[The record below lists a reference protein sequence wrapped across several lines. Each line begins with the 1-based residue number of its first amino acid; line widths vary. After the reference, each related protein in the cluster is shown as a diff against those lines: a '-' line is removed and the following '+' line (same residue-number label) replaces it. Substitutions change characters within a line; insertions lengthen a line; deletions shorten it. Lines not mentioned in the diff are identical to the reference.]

1 MPSASCLV
9 CSSQQPSQ
17 CLTLKTSAGNIA
29 YFQCPECSLIFQ
41 DPGVSFNAE
50 EIYNADYIQKRSQD
64 PGHLSTTT
72 PRVKTA
78 EHYYRW
84 VEKFAAKG
92 NLLEVGCATGLA
104 LKVAQT
110 QGWNVFGVEVNEQ
123 AALMA
128 KDVLKADVVRVGHL
142 NDGMFPDNYF
152 SLVTLFDVIEHIPH
166 PVEFMSLLH
175 KKMAPGSHILFV
187 TPDIDTLSF
196 KVLKEK
202 WPHFVQEHL
211 ALFSKNSMDRLLK
224 ETGFKPKAHGWATKY
239 ISIDMLRTHAA
250 HHPNALFYRP
260 ISWLLGNI
268 PGLKQTVF
276 PFNLGEMFVL
286 AEKIS

>member
-1 MPSASCLV
+1 M
-9 CSSQQPSQ
+9 
-17 CLTLKTSAGNIA
+17 
-29 YFQCPECSLIFQ
+29 
-41 DPGVSFNAE
+41 
-50 EIYNADYIQKRSQD
+50 
-64 PGHLSTTT
+64 
-72 PRVKTA
+72 
-78 EHYYRW
+78 
-84 VEKFAAKG
+84 
-92 NLLEVGCATGLA
+92 EVGCATGLA

-110 QGWNVFGVEVNEQ
+110 QGWKVFGVEVNEQ

-142 NDGMFPDNYF
+142 SDGMFPDNYF

-211 ALFSKNSMDRLLK
+211 VLFSQ
-224 ETGFKPKAHGWATKY
+224 KAWTDY
-239 ISIDMLRTHAA
+239 
-250 HHPNALFYRP
+250 
-260 ISWLLGNI
+260 
-268 PGLKQTVF
+268 
-276 PFNLGEMFVL
+276 
-286 AEKIS
+286 